1 MIEQPLF
8 ETEINLMITPLGLSS
23 PYRLRASSR
32 YRWSEATVSG
42 PWQLI
47 VQSAVWHPETGGP
60 PLSVLPLSAAATF
73 STGLDVRCESTQQL
87 PSGGT
92 SLLPL
97 TLTEQQKQG

>member
-23 PYRLRASSR
+23 PYRLRASSG

-47 VQSAVWHPETGGP
+47 VQSAVWQPETGGP
-60 PLSVLPLSAAATF
+60 LCLFSLFLP
-73 STGLDVRCESTQQL
+73 QQL
-87 PSGGT
+87 FP
-92 SLLPL
+92 
-97 TLTEQQKQG
+97 QVWM